1 MKILVWICGIIA
13 AILML
18 FGLIDFL
25 MKGQPF
31 LGVLHP
37 ANYFHVANAF
47 LLFTIVFLLC
57 SKKEKK

>member
-1 MKILVWICGIIA
+1 MKILVWIFGIIA

-18 FGLIDFL
+18 FGLLDFL
-25 MKGQPF
+25 IQGPF
-31 LGVLHP
+31 LGVVHP

-57 SKKEKK
+57 PKEKK